1 MLIFKLRIQMAIHK
15 MNISDLSEKTGI
27 RRQTISNYYNETYK
41 HIVKEHLEAFI
52 KVFNCNITDLLEWK
66 DDEK

>member
-1 MLIFKLRIQMAIHK
+1 MLVFNLRIQMAIHK
-15 MNISDLSEKTGI
+15 MNISELSELTGI

-52 KVFNCNITDLLEWK
+52 RVFKCDITDLLEWK
-66 DDEK
+66 ED